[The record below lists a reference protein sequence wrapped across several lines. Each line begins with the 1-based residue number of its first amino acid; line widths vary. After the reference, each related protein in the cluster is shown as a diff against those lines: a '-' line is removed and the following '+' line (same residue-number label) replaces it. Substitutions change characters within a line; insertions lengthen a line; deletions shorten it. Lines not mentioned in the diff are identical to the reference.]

1 MAEPL
6 AVCMQLGWNADRFGL
21 AYNFD
26 ALARNMIVKLNHL
39 QGKAAATSAQDV
51 IGTMY
56 TLLEEGHIQKAQFAR
71 LQIELD
77 WIQYKQNFREVVIA
91 THGYNEKGQQVP
103 IMDVHVDTRQVV
115 PGCLRAALLR
125 ALAHSN
131 APEPQNQDRLPLED
145 FQSMRSSI
153 VWEFN
158 KLYWSRLR
166 DWENATG
173 KGYEQAL
180 PGGASDGHHPEAIA
194 DSVSD
199 FWTLLRDLES
209 KNQLPPEI
217 YLLEIGVGTGT
228 RCGMWLTKFRT
239 VDQERGTDY
248 YPKLRVLLGDY
259 SLATLDMSKPAVEE
273 HADLCSFLVLD
284 AVNPLKTLSFL
295 RHKIMQVHATNVYDN
310 LPDEEVVRRDGKLY
324 FVQVRA
330 YVPMADVVRLG
341 TEFEIPPDKLRATVS
356 RLLSGSTDFLGDPA
370 RGIAFWMDLWNTVR
384 LEERLVLVEDLP
396 DFPFPQGLDAAK
408 VEDILKDAP
417 SDFRFHLSSGALAS
431 FLSTLPLL
439 HPRGYLQ
446 VQDIF
451 VTDLDQ
457 YRLGFYGPGK
467 LDGSLLNWVN
477 GALLKEVA
485 ERAGYNVRFAPFH
498 YRKGSRT
505 SVLYTTR
512 RE

>member
-1 MAEPL
+1 
-6 AVCMQLGWNADRFGL
+6 
-21 AYNFD
+21 
-26 ALARNMIVKLNHL
+26 
-39 QGKAAATSAQDV
+39 
-51 IGTMY
+51 
-56 TLLEEGHIQKAQFAR
+56 
-71 LQIELD
+71 
-77 WIQYKQNFREVVIA
+77 
-91 THGYNEKGQQVP
+91 
-103 IMDVHVDTRQVV
+103 MDIHVDIRQVV
-115 PGCLRAALLR
+115 PGCLRGALLR

-131 APEPQNQDRLPLED
+131 ATPLQENQDRLPLEE

-153 VWEFN
+153 VWAFN
-158 KLYWSRLR
+158 KLYWSRVK
-166 DWENATG
+166 DWERATG

-180 PGGASDGHHPEAIA
+180 PGGASDGHNLDAIA
-194 DSVSD
+194 DSVGD
-199 FWTLLRDLES
+199 FWTLLRDLEA

-217 YLLEIGVGTGT
+217 YLLEIGVGTGV
-228 RCGMWLTKFRT
+228 RCGLWLTRFLALDR
-239 VDQERGTDY
+239 QRGTNY

-259 SLATLDMSKPAVEE
+259 SLATLDMSRPAVED

-295 RHKIMQVHATNVYDN
+295 RHKIMQVHSTNVYDN

-330 YVPMADVVRLG
+330 YLPAADAERLSAQFDVPAG
-341 TEFEIPPDKLRATVS
+341 QLRATVT
-356 RLLSGSTDFLGDPA
+356 RLLSGSAEFMGDPE
-370 RGIAFWMDLWNTVR
+370 RGVAFWMDVWTAIR

-396 DFPFPQGLDAAK
+396 DFPFPQGLDAAR

-417 SDFRFHLSSGALAS
+417 TDFRFHLSSGALES
-431 FLSTLPLL
+431 FLNTLPLL

-485 ERAGYNVRFAPFH
+485 ERAGYDVHFAPFH

>member
-1 MAEPL
+1 
-6 AVCMQLGWNADRFGL
+6 
-21 AYNFD
+21 
-26 ALARNMIVKLNHL
+26 MIVKLNHL
-39 QGKAAATSAQDV
+39 QGKSAATSAQDV
-51 IGTMY
+51 IGTVY
-56 TLLEEGHIQKAQFAR
+56 TLLEEGHIEKSQFAR

-91 THGYNEKGQQVP
+91 THGYNERGQPVT
-103 IMDVHVDTRQVV
+103 IMDVHVDSRQVL
-115 PGCLRAALLR
+115 PGCQRAALRR
-125 ALAHSN
+125 ALAHSD
-131 APEPQNQDRLPLED
+131 APEPQNQDRLRLEN
-145 FQSMRSSI
+145 FQSMKSSI

-158 KLYWSRLR
+158 KLYWTRLR
-166 DWENATG
+166 DWELATG

-180 PGGASDGHHPEAIA
+180 PGGASDGQNPEAIA
-194 DSVSD
+194 ESVEE

-228 RCGMWLTKFRT
+228 RCGMWLTKFRS

-248 YPKLRVLLGDY
+248 YPKLRMLLGDY
-259 SLATLDMSKPAVEE
+259 SLGTLDMSKPAVEG

-284 AVNPLKTLSFL
+284 AMNPLKTLSFL
-295 RHKIMQVHATNVYDN
+295 RHKIMQVHTTNVYDN

-330 YVPMADVVRLG
+330 YLPMADVVRLA
-341 TEFEIPPDKLRATVS
+341 TEFDIQPETFRATVS
-356 RLLSGSTDFLGDPA
+356 RLLSGNADYLGDPS
-370 RGIAFWMDLWNTVR
+370 RGVAFWMQLWNAVR

-396 DFPFPQGLDAAK
+396 DFPFPQGLDATK
-408 VEDILKDAP
+408 VEDILKEAP

-431 FLSTLPLL
+431 FLNTLPLL

-485 ERAGYNVRFAPFH
+485 ERAGYDVHFAPFH

>member
-1 MAEPL
+1 
-6 AVCMQLGWNADRFGL
+6 
-21 AYNFD
+21 
-26 ALARNMIVKLNHL
+26 MIVKLNHL

-56 TLLEEGHIQKAQFAR
+56 TLLEEGHIEKSQFAR

-91 THGYNEKGQQVP
+91 THGYNEQGKQVP

-131 APEPQNQDRLPLED
+131 APEPQNQDRLPLEQ
-145 FQSMRSSI
+145 FQSMKSSI
-153 VWEFN
+153 VWDFN
-158 KLYWSRLR
+158 KLYWSRLH
-166 DWENATG
+166 DWEAATG

-180 PGGASDGHHPEAIA
+180 PGGASDGHNPEAIA
-194 DSVSD
+194 DSVAD
-199 FWTLLRDLES
+199 FWTLLKDLES

-228 RCGMWLTKFRT
+228 RCGMWLTKFKT

-259 SLATLDMSKPAVEE
+259 SLATLDMSRPAVED

-284 AVNPLKTLSFL
+284 AMNPLKTLSFL
-295 RHKIMQVHATNVYDN
+295 RHKIMQVHTTNVYDN

-330 YVPMADVVRLG
+330 YIPQDDVARICAAYGVG
-341 TEFEIPPDKLRATVS
+341 PEKLRSTVYRILESGFEDLGS
-356 RLLSGSTDFLGDPA
+356 RKQGV
-370 RGIAFWMDLWNTVR
+370 AFWQELWAAIR
-384 LEERLVLVEDLP
+384 LEERLVLLEDLP
-396 DFPFPQGLDAAK
+396 DFPFPEGLDAAK
-408 VEDILKDAP
+408 IEGMLQNAPADI
-417 SDFRFHLSSGALAS
+417 RFHLSTGALES
-431 FLSTLPLL
+431 FVNTLPLL

-451 VTDLDQ
+451 VADLAQ

-485 ERAGYNVRFAPFH
+485 ERAGYDVHFAPFH

>member
-1 MAEPL
+1 
-6 AVCMQLGWNADRFGL
+6 
-21 AYNFD
+21 
-26 ALARNMIVKLNHL
+26 MIVKLNHL

-51 IGTMY
+51 VGTVY
-56 TLLEEGHIQKAQFAR
+56 TLLEEGHIEKAQFAR

-91 THGYNEKGQQVP
+91 TRGYNQQGQQVP
-103 IMDVHVDTRQVV
+103 LVDVHVDTRQVV
-115 PGCLRAALLR
+115 PGCLRGALLR
-125 ALAHSN
+125 ALAHTN
-131 APEPQNQDRLPLED
+131 APEPQNQDRLTLED

-158 KLYWSRLR
+158 KLYWSRLK
-166 DWENATG
+166 DWEMATG

-180 PGGASDGHHPEAIA
+180 PGGQSDGHNPGAIA
-194 DSVSD
+194 DSVGD
-199 FWTLLRDLES
+199 FWTLLRDLQA

-217 YLLEIGVGTGT
+217 YLLEIGVGTGV
-228 RCGMWLTKFRT
+228 RCGMWLNKFR
-239 VDQERGTDY
+239 DLDRLRGTDY

-259 SLATLDMSKPAVEE
+259 SLATLDMSKPAVKD

-284 AVNPLKTLSFL
+284 AINPLKTLSFL
-295 RHKIMQVHATNVYDN
+295 RHKIMQVHSTNVYDN

-330 YVPMADVVRLG
+330 YLPMGDVVRLA
-341 TEFEIPPDKLRATVS
+341 TEFEIPSDKLRATVG
-356 RLLSGSTDFLGDPA
+356 RLLSGNTEYLGDSA
-370 RGIAFWMDLWNTVR
+370 RGIAFWMAIWEAVR

-396 DFPFPQGLDAAK
+396 DFPFPQGLDASK
-408 VEDILKDAP
+408 VEEMLKEAP
-417 SDFRFHLSSGALAS
+417 SDFRFHLSSGALES
-431 FLSTLPLL
+431 FLNTVPLL

-467 LDGSLLNWVN
+467 LEGSLLNWVN

-485 ERAGYNVRFAPFH
+485 ERAGYDVHFAPFH

-512 RE
+512 RD

>member
-1 MAEPL
+1 
-6 AVCMQLGWNADRFGL
+6 
-21 AYNFD
+21 
-26 ALARNMIVKLNHL
+26 MIVKLNHL

-51 IGTMY
+51 IGTVY
-56 TLLEEGHIQKAQFAR
+56 TLLEEGHIEKAQFAR

-91 THGYNEKGQQVP
+91 THGYNEQGQQVP

-125 ALAHSN
+125 ALARTN
-131 APEPQNQDRLPLED
+131 PGVPQEQDRLPLEQ

-158 KLYWSRLR
+158 KLYWSRLK
-166 DWENATG
+166 DWEIATG

-180 PGGASDGHHPEAIA
+180 PGGQSDGHNPEAIA
-194 DSVSD
+194 DSVGD

-228 RCGMWLTKFRT
+228 RCGKWLTRFRAL
-239 VDQERGTDY
+239 DQQRGTSY

-259 SLATLDMSKPAVEE
+259 SLATLDMSKPAVTE
-273 HADLCSFLVLD
+273 HAELCSFLVLD
-284 AVNPLKTLSFL
+284 ALNPLKTLSFL
-295 RHKIMQVHATNVYDN
+295 RHKIMQVHSTNVYDN

-330 YVPMADVVRLG
+330 YLPMADMVRLA
-341 TEFEIPPDKLRATVS
+341 TEFEIQPDGFRAAVS
-356 RLLSGSTDFLGDPA
+356 RLLSGNADFLGETP
-370 RGIAFWMDLWNTVR
+370 RGVAFWMQLWNAVR
-384 LEERLVLVEDLP
+384 LEERLVQMEDLP
-396 DFPFPQGLDAAK
+396 DFPFPPGLDAAR
-408 VEDILKDAP
+408 VEDILKEAP
-417 SDFRFHLSSGALAS
+417 SDFRFHLSSGALES
-431 FLSTLPLL
+431 FLNTLPLL

-485 ERAGYNVRFAPFH
+485 ERAGYDVHFAPFH